1 MILKYKEGMIEME
14 LNMHFIKT
22 DDAHT
27 AELLRDAGLYE
38 LAKEG
43 DRWVFVNSVENKIDF
58 SSSDKSKMIFD
69 NKLNF

>member
-1 MILKYKEGMIEME
+1 MILKYKEGMNKME
-14 LNMHFIKT
+14 LKHFIKT

-43 DRWVFVNSVENKIDF
+43 DRWVFVNSVEKKIDF
-58 SSSDKSKMIFD
+58 SSSNKSKMIFD

>member
-14 LNMHFIKT
+14 LKHFIKT

-43 DRWVFVNSVENKIDF
+43 DRWVFVNSVEKKIDF
-58 SSSDKSKMIFD
+58 SSSNKSKVIFD